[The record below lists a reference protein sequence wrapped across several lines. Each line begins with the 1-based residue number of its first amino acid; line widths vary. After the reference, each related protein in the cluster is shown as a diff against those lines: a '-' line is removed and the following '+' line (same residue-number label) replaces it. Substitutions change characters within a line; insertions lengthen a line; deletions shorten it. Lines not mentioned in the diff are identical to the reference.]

1 MLIKRSSLGKKVVLA
16 LFCFVILCNPLSFGQ
31 NKYDFSSFKNEKN
44 HLRKAKM
51 ALELSQEYVRYN
63 IDSLKILAEELKK
76 SKNKNTFTRAIS
88 CRILGI
94 YEVRKGDF
102 NNGIVL
108 LKAAK
113 NYSLSMQDLEFL
125 TSDVNELGNAYFL
138 KGDFKTAEFYY
149 KTSLDIGED
158 SPNETDAF
166 LALVNLARIH
176 ILQKKYSEAKQ
187 ELEKYIFLATKNEKW
202 EAVANAY
209 AVFADLALAQDNYEL
224 AKLYCEKSF
233 SASNKTMKSYFYLN
247 ALTNK
252 AIIFFLSNEKKQ
264 ALELFQKILRD
275 RKTENIPHKIFEAYF
290 NLADYFWYFDKLVS
304 KTYID
309 SCTQL
314 AKKQGLLG
322 LELEAIEFKI
332 EKLKLI
338 QFKDAKAKLELKI
351 RELENNNKKE
361 RDKLR
366 GELISGN
373 FIEKK
378 EIKNDSLIL
387 FAFFSALLFFMVLQI
402 RKKTGK

>member
-1 MLIKRSSLGKKVVLA
+1 LA
-16 LFCFVILCNPLSFGQ
+16 LSCFVILCNSISFGQ
-31 NKYDFSSFKNEKN
+31 NKFTFSSFKNEKN

-76 SKNKNTFTRAIS
+76 SKNKNAFTRAIS

-108 LKAAK
+108 LKVAK
-113 NYSLSMQDLEFL
+113 NYSLSMQDLELL

-209 AVFADLALAQDNYEL
+209 AVFADLALEQNNNKL
-224 AKLYCEKSF
+224 AKLYCENSF
-233 SASNKTMKSYFYLN
+233 SFSNKTMKSYFYLN

-361 RDKLR
+361 RDKLK

-373 FIEKK
+373 IIEKK
-378 EIKNDSLIL
+378 EINNNSLML
-387 FAFFSALLFFMVLQI
+387 FTFFSALLFFMVFQI

>member
-16 LFCFVILCNPLSFGQ
+16 LSCFVILCNPLSFGQ
-31 NKYDFSSFKNEKN
+31 NKYDFSAFKNEKN
-44 HLRKAKM
+44 HLRKAKI
-51 ALELSQEYVRYN
+51 ALELSAEYVRYN

-76 SKNKNTFTRAIS
+76 SSNKNAFTRAIS

-102 NNGIVL
+102 SNGILL
-108 LKAAK
+108 LKSAK
-113 NYSLSMQDLEFL
+113 NYSLSMQDLELL
-125 TSDVNELGNAYFL
+125 TSDMNELGNAYFL

-209 AVFADLALAQDNYEL
+209 AVFADLALEQKNYKL
-224 AKLYCEKSF
+224 AKLYCENSF
-233 SASNKTMKSYFYLN
+233 SFSNKTMKSYFYLN

-290 NLADYFWYFDKLVS
+290 NLASYFVESDKNLS
-304 KTYID
+304 EKYSD
-309 SCTQL
+309 SCLQL

-322 LELEAIEFKI
+322 LELEAIKFKIDELKLLEFKD
-332 EKLKLI
+332 E
-338 QFKDAKAKLELKI
+338 KAKLELKI

-361 RDKLR
+361 RDKLS

-378 EIKNDSLIL
+378 EINNNSLIL
-387 FAFFSALLFFMVLQI
+387 FAFFSALLFFMVFQI

>member
-1 MLIKRSSLGKKVVLA
+1 MLIKRSSHGKKVVLA
-16 LFCFVILCNPLSFGQ
+16 LSCFVILCNPLSFGQ

-44 HLRKAKM
+44 HLRKAKI
-51 ALELSQEYVRYN
+51 ALELSAEYVRYN

-76 SKNKNTFTRAIS
+76 SSNKNAFTRAIS

-102 NNGIVL
+102 NNGVVL
-108 LKAAK
+108 LRAAK
-113 NYSLSMQDLEFL
+113 NYSLSMQDLELL
-125 TSDVNELGNAYFL
+125 TSDMNELGNAYFL

-209 AVFADLALAQDNYEL
+209 AVFADLALEQKNYKL
-224 AKLYCEKSF
+224 AKLYCENSF
-233 SASNKTMKSYFYLN
+233 SFSNKTMKSYFYLN

-252 AIIFFLSNEKKQ
+252 ALVYFLSNEKKQ

-290 NLADYFWYFDKLVS
+290 NLASYFVESDKNLS
-304 KTYID
+304 EKYSD
-309 SCTQL
+309 SCLQL
-314 AKKQGLLG
+314 AKKKGLLG
-322 LELEAIEFKI
+322 LELEAIKFKI
-332 EKLKLI
+332 DELKLLE
-338 QFKDAKAKLELKI
+338 FTDEKAKLELKI

-361 RDKLR
+361 RDKLS

-373 FIEKK
+373 FKEKK
-378 EIKNDSLIL
+378 ERNSSLSTLVIFFSVLIL
-387 FAFFSALLFFMVLQI
+387 FMVFQI

>member
-1 MLIKRSSLGKKVVLA
+1 MLIKRSSLVKKVVLA
-16 LFCFVILCNPLSFGQ
+16 LSCFVILCNPLSFGQ
-31 NKYDFSSFKNEKN
+31 NKYDFPAFKNEKN

-51 ALELSQEYVRYN
+51 ALELSAEYVRYN
-63 IDSLKILAEELKK
+63 IDSLKILAKELKK
-76 SKNKNTFTRAIS
+76 SSNKNAFTRAIS

-113 NYSLSMQDLEFL
+113 NYSLSMQDLELL
-125 TSDVNELGNAYFL
+125 TSDMNELGIAFFL

-176 ILQKKYSEAKQ
+176 ILQKKLIAAKE
-187 ELEKYIFLATKNEKW
+187 ELELYIFLATKNEKW

-233 SASNKTMKSYFYLN
+233 SASKKTIKSYFYLN

-252 AIIFFLSNEKKQ
+252 ALVYFLSNEKKL

-275 RKTENIPHKIFEAYF
+275 RKAENIPYKIFDAYF
-290 NLADYFWYFDKLVS
+290 NLAGYFVESDKNLS
-304 KTYID
+304 EKYSD
-309 SCTQL
+309 SCLQL

-332 EKLKLI
+332 DELKLME
-338 QFKDAKAKLELKI
+338 FKEAKAKLELKI

-361 RDKLR
+361 RDKLS

-378 EIKNDSLIL
+378 EINNNSLML
-387 FAFFSALLFFMVLQI
+387 FAFFSALLFFMVFQI

>member
-16 LFCFVILCNPLSFGQ
+16 LSCFVILCNPLSFGQ

-44 HLRKAKM
+44 HLRKAKI
-51 ALELSQEYVRYN
+51 ALELSAEYVRYN

-76 SKNKNTFTRAIS
+76 SSNKNAFTRAIS

-102 NNGIVL
+102 NNGVVL

-113 NYSLSMQDLEFL
+113 NYSLSMQDLELL
-125 TSDVNELGNAYFL
+125 TSDMNELGNAYFL
-138 KGDFKTAEFYY
+138 KGDFKTAGFYY
-149 KTSLDIGED
+149 KTSLNIGED

-209 AVFADLALAQDNYEL
+209 AVFVDLALEQDNYEL

-233 SASNKTMKSYFYLN
+233 SAANKTMKSYFYLN

-252 AIIFFLSNEKKQ
+252 ALVYFLSNEKKQ

-290 NLADYFWYFDKLVS
+290 NLASYFADSDKNLS
-304 KTYID
+304 EKYSD
-309 SCTQL
+309 SCLQL
-314 AKKQGLLG
+314 AKKQGLLR

-332 EKLKLI
+332 DELKLLE
-338 QFKDAKAKLELKI
+338 FKEAKAKLELKI

-361 RDKLR
+361 RDKLS
-366 GELISGN
+366 GELISGK

-378 EIKNDSLIL
+378 EINNNSLIL
-387 FAFFSALLFFMVLQI
+387 FAFFSALLFFMVFQI

>member
-1 MLIKRSSLGKKVVLA
+1 MLIKRSSLVKKVVLA
-16 LFCFVILCNPLSFGQ
+16 LSCFVILCNPLSFGQ
-31 NKYDFSSFKNEKN
+31 NKYDFPAFKNEKN

-76 SKNKNTFTRAIS
+76 SKNKNAFTRAIS

-108 LKAAK
+108 LKVAK
-113 NYSLSMQDLEFL
+113 NYSLSMQDLELL

-149 KTSLDIGED
+149 KTSLEIGED
-158 SPNETDAF
+158 SPNETDVF

-209 AVFADLALAQDNYEL
+209 AVFADLALEQNNNKL
-224 AKLYCEKSF
+224 AKLYCENSF
-233 SASNKTMKSYFYLN
+233 SFSNKTMKSYFYLN

-378 EIKNDSLIL
+378 EINYNSLML
-387 FAFFSALLFFMVLQI
+387 FAFFSALLFFMVFQI

>member
-1 MLIKRSSLGKKVVLA
+1 
-16 LFCFVILCNPLSFGQ
+16 
-31 NKYDFSSFKNEKN
+31 
-44 HLRKAKM
+44 M

-63 IDSLKILAEELKK
+63 IDSLKILAEELKE
-76 SKNKNTFTRAIS
+76 SSNKNAFTRAIS

-102 NNGIVL
+102 SNGIVL

-113 NYSLSMQDLEFL
+113 NYSLSMQDLELL
-125 TSDVNELGNAYFL
+125 TSDMNELGNAYFL

-176 ILQKKYSEAKQ
+176 ILQKKNREAKQ

-209 AVFADLALAQDNYEL
+209 AVFADLALEQKNYKL
-224 AKLYCEKSF
+224 AKLYCENSF
-233 SASNKTMKSYFYLN
+233 SFSNKTMKSYFYLN

-252 AIIFFLSNEKKQ
+252 ALVYFLSNEKKK

-275 RKTENIPHKIFEAYF
+275 RKAENITHKIFEAYF
-290 NLADYFWYFDKLVS
+290 NLASYFAESDKNLS
-304 KTYID
+304 EKYSD
-309 SCTQL
+309 SCLQL

-322 LELEAIEFKI
+322 LELEAIKFKI
-332 EKLKLI
+332 DELKLI
-338 QFKDAKAKLELKI
+338 QFKDSKAKLELKI

-378 EIKNDSLIL
+378 EINNNSLML
-387 FAFFSALLFFMVLQI
+387 FAFFSALLFFMVFQI

>member
-1 MLIKRSSLGKKVVLA
+1 MLIKRSSLGEKVVLA
-16 LFCFVILCNPLSFGQ
+16 LSCFVILCNPLSFGQ
-31 NKYDFSSFKNEKN
+31 NKYDFPAFKNEKN

-76 SKNKNTFTRAIS
+76 SSNKNAFTRAIS

-102 NNGIVL
+102 SNGIVL
-108 LKAAK
+108 LKSAK
-113 NYSLSMQDLEFL
+113 NYSLSMQDLELL
-125 TSDVNELGNAYFL
+125 TSDMNELGNAYFL

-149 KTSLDIGED
+149 KTSLDIGAA

-176 ILQKKYSEAKQ
+176 ILQKKLTEAKE
-187 ELEKYIFLATKNEKW
+187 ELEGYIFLAKKNDKW

-233 SASNKTMKSYFYLN
+233 SASNKTIKSYFYLN

-252 AIIFFLSNEKKQ
+252 ALVYFLSNEKKQ

-275 RKTENIPHKIFEAYF
+275 RKTENITYKIFDAYF
-290 NLADYFWYFDKLVS
+290 NLAGYFVESDKNLS
-304 KTYID
+304 EKYSD
-309 SCTQL
+309 SCLQL

-332 EKLKLI
+332 DELKLME
-338 QFKDAKAKLELKI
+338 FKNAKAKLELKI

-373 FIEKK
+373 IMEKK
-378 EIKNDSLIL
+378 EINNNSLML
-387 FAFFSALLFFMVLQI
+387 FAFFSALLFFMAFQI

>member
-16 LFCFVILCNPLSFGQ
+16 LSCFVILCNPLSFGQ

-44 HLRKAKM
+44 HLRKAKI
-51 ALELSQEYVRYN
+51 ALELSAEYVRYN

-76 SKNKNTFTRAIS
+76 SSNKNAFTRAIS

-102 NNGIVL
+102 NNGVVL

-113 NYSLSMQDLEFL
+113 NYSLSMQDLELL
-125 TSDVNELGNAYFL
+125 TSDMNELGNAYFL

-209 AVFADLALAQDNYEL
+209 AVFADLALNQENYDL
-224 AKLYCEKSF
+224 AKLYFEKSF
-233 SASNKTMKSYFYLN
+233 SASNKIMRSHFYLN

-252 AIIFFLSNEKKQ
+252 AIINFLSNEKKQ

-304 KTYID
+304 EKYID
-309 SCTQL
+309 SCSQL
-314 AKKQGLLG
+314 AKKKGLLG

-332 EKLKLI
+332 EKLKLME
-338 QFKDAKAKLELKI
+338 FKEAEAKLELKI

-378 EIKNDSLIL
+378 EIINNSLIL

>member
-1 MLIKRSSLGKKVVLA
+1 MLIKRSSLGGKVVLA
-16 LFCFVILCNPLSFGQ
+16 LSCFVILCNPLSFGQ

-63 IDSLKILAEELKK
+63 IDSLKILAKELKK
-76 SKNKNTFTRAIS
+76 SSNKNAFTRAIS

-102 NNGIVL
+102 SNGIVL

-113 NYSLSMQDLEFL
+113 NYSLSMQDLELL
-125 TSDVNELGNAYFL
+125 TSDMNELGNAYFL

-209 AVFADLALAQDNYEL
+209 AVFADLALEQKNNKL
-224 AKLYCEKSF
+224 AKLYCENSF
-233 SASNKTMKSYFYLN
+233 SFSNKTMKSYFYLN

-361 RDKLR
+361 RDKLK

-373 FIEKK
+373 IIEKK
-378 EIKNDSLIL
+378 EINNNSLML
-387 FAFFSALLFFMVLQI
+387 FTFFSALLFFMVFQI

>member
-1 MLIKRSSLGKKVVLA
+1 
-16 LFCFVILCNPLSFGQ
+16 
-31 NKYDFSSFKNEKN
+31 
-44 HLRKAKM
+44 M
-51 ALELSQEYVRYN
+51 ALELSAEYVRYN
-63 IDSLKILAEELKK
+63 IDSLKILAEELKE
-76 SKNKNTFTRAIS
+76 SKNKNAFTRAIS

-102 NNGIVL
+102 SNGILL
-108 LKAAK
+108 LKSAK
-113 NYSLSMQDLEFL
+113 NYSLSIQDLELL

-149 KTSLDIGED
+149 KTSLEIGED

-176 ILQKKYSEAKQ
+176 ILQKIYSEAKQ

-209 AVFADLALAQDNYEL
+209 AVFADLALREENYGL
-224 AKLYCEKSF
+224 AKFYCEKSF
-233 SASNKTMKSYFYLN
+233 FYSNKTMKSHFYLN

-252 AIIFFLSNEKKQ
+252 ALVYFLSNEKKQ
-264 ALELFQKILRD
+264 ALELFQKILRA

-290 NLADYFWYFDKLVS
+290 NLASYFMDSDKNLS
-304 KTYID
+304 EKYSD
-309 SCTQL
+309 SCLQL
-314 AKKQGLLG
+314 AKKKGLLG

-332 EKLKLI
+332 EELKLME
-338 QFKDAKAKLELKI
+338 FKEAKAKLEIKI

-361 RDKLR
+361 RDKLS

-378 EIKNDSLIL
+378 EINNNSLIL

>member
-16 LFCFVILCNPLSFGQ
+16 LSCFVILCNPLSFGQ
-31 NKYDFSSFKNEKN
+31 NKYDFPAFKNEKN

-76 SKNKNTFTRAIS
+76 SSNKNAFTRAIS

-102 NNGIVL
+102 SNGIVL

-113 NYSLSMQDLEFL
+113 NYSLSMQDLELL

-209 AVFADLALAQDNYEL
+209 AVFADLALEQKNNKL
-224 AKLYCEKSF
+224 AKLYCENSF
-233 SASNKTMKSYFYLN
+233 SFSNKTMKSYFYLN

-332 EKLKLI
+332 DELKLI

-378 EIKNDSLIL
+378 EINNNSLML
-387 FAFFSALLFFMVLQI
+387 FAFFSALLFFMVFQI

>member
-16 LFCFVILCNPLSFGQ
+16 LSCFVILCNPLSFGQ

>member
-16 LFCFVILCNPLSFGQ
+16 LSCFVILCNPLSFGQ
-31 NKYDFSSFKNEKN
+31 NKYDSPAFKNEKN

-76 SKNKNTFTRAIS
+76 SSNKNAFTRAIS

-102 NNGIVL
+102 SNGILL

-113 NYSLSMQDLEFL
+113 NYSLSMQDLELL
-125 TSDVNELGNAYFL
+125 TSDMNELGNAYFL

-176 ILQKKYSEAKQ
+176 ILQKKLIAAKE
-187 ELEKYIFLATKNEKW
+187 ELELYIFLATKNEKW

-233 SASNKTMKSYFYLN
+233 SASNKTIKSYFYLN
-247 ALTNK
+247 VLTNK
-252 AIIFFLSNEKKQ
+252 ALIYFLSNEKKQ

-275 RKTENIPHKIFEAYF
+275 RKAENIPYKIFDAYF
-290 NLADYFWYFDKLVS
+290 NLAGYFVESDKNLS
-304 KTYID
+304 EKYSD
-309 SCTQL
+309 SCLQL

-332 EKLKLI
+332 DELKLME
-338 QFKDAKAKLELKI
+338 FKEAKAKLELKI

-361 RDKLR
+361 RDKLS

-378 EIKNDSLIL
+378 EINNNSLML
-387 FAFFSALLFFMVLQI
+387 FAFFSALLFFMVFQI

>member
-16 LFCFVILCNPLSFGQ
+16 LSCFVILCNPLSFGQ

-44 HLRKAKM
+44 HLRKAKI
-51 ALELSQEYVRYN
+51 ALELSAEYVRYN

-76 SKNKNTFTRAIS
+76 SSNKNAFTRAIS

-102 NNGIVL
+102 NNGVVL

-113 NYSLSMQDLEFL
+113 NYSLSMQDLELL
-125 TSDVNELGNAYFL
+125 TSDMNELGNAYFL

-209 AVFADLALAQDNYEL
+209 AVFADLALREENYGL
-224 AKLYCEKSF
+224 AKFYCEKSF
-233 SASNKTMKSYFYLN
+233 FYSNKTMKSHFYLN

-252 AIIFFLSNEKKQ
+252 ALVYFLSNEKKQ
-264 ALELFQKILRD
+264 ALELFQKILRA

-290 NLADYFWYFDKLVS
+290 NLASYFVVSDKNLS
-304 KTYID
+304 EKYSD
-309 SCTQL
+309 SCLQL
-314 AKKQGLLG
+314 AKKKGLLG

-332 EKLKLI
+332 EELKLME
-338 QFKDAKAKLELKI
+338 FTDEKAKLELKI

-361 RDKLR
+361 RDKLS
-366 GELISGN
+366 GELISGK

-378 EIKNDSLIL
+378 EINNNSLIL
-387 FAFFSALLFFMVLQI
+387 FAFFSALLFFMVFQI

>member
-1 MLIKRSSLGKKVVLA
+1 MLIKRSFLGKKVVLA
-16 LFCFVILCNPLSFGQ
+16 LSCFVILCNPLSFGQ
-31 NKYDFSSFKNEKN
+31 NKYDFSSLKNEKN
-44 HLRKAKM
+44 HLRKAKI

-63 IDSLKILAEELKK
+63 IDSLKILSEELKK
-76 SKNKNTFTRAIS
+76 SSNKNAFTRAIS

-102 NNGIVL
+102 SNGIVL

-113 NYSLSMQDLEFL
+113 NYSLSMQDLELL

-233 SASNKTMKSYFYLN
+233 SASNKTMKSHFYLN

-252 AIIFFLSNEKKQ
+252 ALVYFLNNEKKL

-275 RKTENIPHKIFEAYF
+275 RKTENIPYKIFDAYF
-290 NLADYFWYFDKLVS
+290 NLAGYFVESDKNLS
-304 KTYID
+304 EKYSD
-309 SCTQL
+309 SCLQL

-332 EKLKLI
+332 DELKLME
-338 QFKDAKAKLELKI
+338 FKNAKAKLEHKI
-351 RELENNNKKE
+351 RELENKNKKE
-361 RDKLR
+361 RDKLS

-373 FIEKK
+373 IIKKK
-378 EIKNDSLIL
+378 EINNNSLML
-387 FAFFSALLFFMVLQI
+387 FAFFSALLFFMVFQI

>member
-16 LFCFVILCNPLSFGQ
+16 LSCFVILCNQLSFGQ
-31 NKYDFSSFKNEKN
+31 NKYDFSAFKNEKN

-51 ALELSQEYVRYN
+51 ALELSAEYVRYN

-76 SKNKNTFTRAIS
+76 SSNKNAFTRAIS

-102 NNGIVL
+102 NNGILL
-108 LKAAK
+108 LKSAK
-113 NYSLSMQDLEFL
+113 NYSLSIQDLELL
-125 TSDVNELGNAYFL
+125 TSDMNELGNAYFL

-187 ELEKYIFLATKNEKW
+187 ELEKYIFLATKNKKW

-209 AVFADLALAQDNYEL
+209 AVFADLALAQDNYAL

-233 SASNKTMKSYFYLN
+233 SASNKTIKSYFYLN

-252 AIIFFLSNEKKQ
+252 ALIYFLSNEKKQ
-264 ALELFQKILRD
+264 ALEIFQEILRA
-275 RKTENIPHKIFEAYF
+275 RKTENIPYKIFDAYF
-290 NLADYFWYFDKLVS
+290 NLAGYFVESDKNLS
-304 KTYID
+304 EKYSD
-309 SCTQL
+309 SCHQL

-322 LELEAIEFKI
+322 LELEAIKFKI
-332 EKLKLI
+332 DELKLLE
-338 QFKDAKAKLELKI
+338 FTDEKAKLELEI

-361 RDKLR
+361 RDKLS

-378 EIKNDSLIL
+378 EINNDSLML
-387 FAFFSALLFFMVLQI
+387 FVFFTALLFFMVFQI

>member
-1 MLIKRSSLGKKVVLA
+1 MLIKRSSLVKKVVLA
-16 LFCFVILCNPLSFGQ
+16 LSCFVILCNSISFGQ
-31 NKYDFSSFKNEKN
+31 NKFTFSSFKNEKN

-76 SKNKNTFTRAIS
+76 SSNKNTFTRAIS
-88 CRILGI
+88 CRILGV
-94 YEVRKGDF
+94 YDVRKGDF
-102 NNGIVL
+102 SNGIVL

-209 AVFADLALAQDNYEL
+209 AVFADLALEQKNNKL
-224 AKLYCEKSF
+224 AKLYCENSF
-233 SASNKTMKSYFYLN
+233 SFSNKTMKSYFYLN

-387 FAFFSALLFFMVLQI
+387 FAFFSALLFFMVFQI

>member
-1 MLIKRSSLGKKVVLA
+1 MLIKRSFLGKKVVLA
-16 LFCFVILCNPLSFGQ
+16 LSCFVILCNPLSFGQ

-63 IDSLKILAEELKK
+63 IDSLKILAEELKE
-76 SKNKNTFTRAIS
+76 SSNKNAFTRAIS

-102 NNGIVL
+102 SNGIVL

-113 NYSLSMQDLEFL
+113 NYSLSMQDLELL
-125 TSDVNELGNAYFL
+125 TSDMNELGNAYFL

-176 ILQKKYSEAKQ
+176 ILQKKNREAKQ

-209 AVFADLALAQDNYEL
+209 AVFADLALEQKNYKL
-224 AKLYCEKSF
+224 AKLYCENSF
-233 SASNKTMKSYFYLN
+233 SFSNKTMKSYFYLN

-252 AIIFFLSNEKKQ
+252 ALVYFLSNEKKK

-275 RKTENIPHKIFEAYF
+275 RKAENITHKIFEAYF
-290 NLADYFWYFDKLVS
+290 NLASYFAESDKNLS
-304 KTYID
+304 EKYSD
-309 SCTQL
+309 SCLQL

-332 EKLKLI
+332 DELKLI

-378 EIKNDSLIL
+378 EINNNSLIL
-387 FAFFSALLFFMVLQI
+387 FAFFSALLFFMAFQI

>member
-16 LFCFVILCNPLSFGQ
+16 LFCFVILCNPLTFGQ

-44 HLRKAKM
+44 HLRKAKI
-51 ALELSQEYVRYN
+51 ALELSAEYVRYN

-76 SKNKNTFTRAIS
+76 SSNKNAFTRAIS

-102 NNGIVL
+102 NNGVVL

-113 NYSLSMQDLEFL
+113 NYSLSMQDLELL
-125 TSDVNELGNAYFL
+125 TSDMNELGNAYFL

-149 KTSLDIGED
+149 KTSLEIGED

-209 AVFADLALAQDNYEL
+209 AVFADLALEQENYDL

-233 SASNKTMKSYFYLN
+233 SASNKIMRSHFYLN

-252 AIIFFLSNEKKQ
+252 AIINFLSNEKKQ

-290 NLADYFWYFDKLVS
+290 NLAGYFVVSDKNLS
-304 KTYID
+304 EKYSD
-309 SCTQL
+309 SCLQL

-322 LELEAIEFKI
+322 LELEAIKFKI
-332 EKLKLI
+332 DELKLLE
-338 QFKDAKAKLELKI
+338 FTDEKAKLELKI

-361 RDKLR
+361 RDKLS

-373 FIEKK
+373 FKEKK
-378 EIKNDSLIL
+378 ERNSSLSTLVIFFSVLIL
-387 FAFFSALLFFMVLQI
+387 FMVFQI

>member
-1 MLIKRSSLGKKVVLA
+1 MLIKRSSLVKKVVLA
-16 LFCFVILCNPLSFGQ
+16 LSCFVILCNPLSFGQ

-63 IDSLKILAEELKK
+63 IDSLKILAEELKE
-76 SKNKNTFTRAIS
+76 SSNKNAFTRAIS

-102 NNGIVL
+102 SNGIVL

-113 NYSLSMQDLEFL
+113 NYSLSMQDLELL
-125 TSDVNELGNAYFL
+125 TSDMNELGNAYFL

-176 ILQKKYSEAKQ
+176 ILQKKNREAKQ

-209 AVFADLALAQDNYEL
+209 AVFADLALEQKNYKL
-224 AKLYCEKSF
+224 AKLYCENSF
-233 SASNKTMKSYFYLN
+233 SFSNKTMKSYFYLN

-252 AIIFFLSNEKKQ
+252 ALVYFLSNEKKK

-275 RKTENIPHKIFEAYF
+275 RKAENITHKIFEAYF
-290 NLADYFWYFDKLVS
+290 NLASYFAESDKNLS
-304 KTYID
+304 EKYSD
-309 SCTQL
+309 SCLQL

-322 LELEAIEFKI
+322 LELEAIKFKI
-332 EKLKLI
+332 DELKLI
-338 QFKDAKAKLELKI
+338 QFKDSKAKLELKI

-378 EIKNDSLIL
+378 EINNNSLML
-387 FAFFSALLFFMVLQI
+387 FAFFSALLFFMVFQI

>member
-16 LFCFVILCNPLSFGQ
+16 LSCFVILCNPLSFGQ

-44 HLRKAKM
+44 HLRKAKI
-51 ALELSQEYVRYN
+51 ALELSAEYVRYN

-76 SKNKNTFTRAIS
+76 SNNKNAFTRAIS

-94 YEVRKGDF
+94 YEVRKDDF
-102 NNGIVL
+102 NNGVVL

-113 NYSLSMQDLEFL
+113 NYSLSMQDLELL
-125 TSDVNELGNAYFL
+125 TSDMNELGNAYFL

-209 AVFADLALAQDNYEL
+209 AVFADLALEQKNYGL

-233 SASNKTMKSYFYLN
+233 SAANKTMKSYFYLN
-247 ALTNK
+247 SLTNK
-252 AIIFFLSNEKKQ
+252 ALVYFLSNEKKQ

-275 RKTENIPHKIFEAYF
+275 RKTENIPYKIFEAYF
-290 NLADYFWYFDKLVS
+290 NLAGYFVESDKNIS
-304 KTYID
+304 EKYSD
-309 SCTQL
+309 SCLQL

-322 LELEAIEFKI
+322 LELEAIKFKI
-332 EKLKLI
+332 DELKLI
-338 QFKDAKAKLELKI
+338 EFKEAKAQLKFKI

-361 RDKLR
+361 RDKLS

-378 EIKNDSLIL
+378 EINNNSLIL
-387 FAFFSALLFFMVLQI
+387 FSFFSALLFFMVFQT
-402 RKKTGK
+402 RKKTSK

>member
-16 LFCFVILCNPLSFGQ
+16 LSCFVILCNPLSFGQ

-44 HLRKAKM
+44 HLRKAKI
-51 ALELSQEYVRYN
+51 ALELSAEYVRYN

-76 SKNKNTFTRAIS
+76 SSNKNAFTRAIS

-102 NNGIVL
+102 SNGVVL

-113 NYSLSMQDLEFL
+113 NYSLSMQDLELL
-125 TSDVNELGNAYFL
+125 TSDMNELGNAYFL

-209 AVFADLALAQDNYEL
+209 AVFADLALEQKKYKL
-224 AKLYCEKSF
+224 AKLYCENSF
-233 SASNKTMKSYFYLN
+233 SFSNKTMKSYFYLN

-252 AIIFFLSNEKKQ
+252 AIINFLSNEKKQ

-290 NLADYFWYFDKLVS
+290 NLASYFVESDKNLS
-304 KTYID
+304 EKYSD
-309 SCTQL
+309 SCLQL

-322 LELEAIEFKI
+322 LELEAIKFKIDELKLLEFK
-332 EKLKLI
+332 E
-338 QFKDAKAKLELKI
+338 AKAKLELKI
-351 RELENNNKKE
+351 RKLENNNKKE

-373 FIEKK
+373 IIEKK
-378 EIKNDSLIL
+378 EINNNSLIL
-387 FAFFSALLFFMVLQI
+387 FAFFSALLFFMVFQI

>member
-16 LFCFVILCNPLSFGQ
+16 LSCFVILCNPLSFGQ

-44 HLRKAKM
+44 HLRKAKI
-51 ALELSQEYVRYN
+51 ALELSAEYVRYN
-63 IDSLKILAEELKK
+63 IDSLKILAEELKE
-76 SKNKNTFTRAIS
+76 SSNKNAFTRAIS

-102 NNGIVL
+102 NNGVVL

-113 NYSLSMQDLEFL
+113 NYSLSMQDLELL
-125 TSDVNELGNAYFL
+125 TSDMNELGNAYFL

-209 AVFADLALAQDNYEL
+209 AVFADLALEQDNYEL

-233 SASNKTMKSYFYLN
+233 SAANKTMKSYFYLN

-252 AIIFFLSNEKKQ
+252 ALVYFLSNEKKQ
-264 ALELFQKILRD
+264 ALELFKKILRD

-290 NLADYFWYFDKLVS
+290 NLASYFVESDKNLS
-304 KTYID
+304 EKYSD
-309 SCTQL
+309 SCLQL

-332 EKLKLI
+332 EELKLME
-338 QFKDAKAKLELKI
+338 FKEAKAKLEIKI

-361 RDKLR
+361 RDKLS
-366 GELISGN
+366 GELISGK

-378 EIKNDSLIL
+378 EINNNSLIL
-387 FAFFSALLFFMVLQI
+387 FAFFSALLFFMVFQI

>member
-1 MLIKRSSLGKKVVLA
+1 MLIKRSSHGKKVVLA
-16 LFCFVILCNPLSFGQ
+16 LSCFVILCNSLSFGQ
-31 NKYDFSSFKNEKN
+31 NKYDFSAFKNEKN
-44 HLRKAKM
+44 HFRKAKI
-51 ALELSQEYVRYN
+51 ALELSAEYVRYN
-63 IDSLKILAEELKK
+63 IDSLKILAEELKE
-76 SKNKNTFTRAIS
+76 SSNKNGFSRAIS

-102 NNGIVL
+102 SNGILL
-108 LKAAK
+108 LKSAK
-113 NYSLSMQDLEFL
+113 NYSLSMLDLELL
-125 TSDVNELGNAYFL
+125 TSDINELGNAYFL

-158 SPNETDAF
+158 SPNETDVF

-209 AVFADLALAQDNYEL
+209 AVFADLALEQKNYKL
-224 AKLYCEKSF
+224 AKLYCENSF
-233 SASNKTMKSYFYLN
+233 SFSNKTMKSYFYLN

-290 NLADYFWYFDKLVS
+290 NLADYFCYFDKLVS

-309 SCTQL
+309 SCSQL

-332 EKLKLI
+332 EKLKLLE
-338 QFKDAKAKLELKI
+338 FEDAKAKLEVKI
-351 RELENNNKKE
+351 SELENNNKKE
-361 RDKLR
+361 RDKLS

-378 EIKNDSLIL
+378 EINNNSIIL
-387 FAFFSALLFFMVLQI
+387 FAFFSALLFFMVFQI

>member
-1 MLIKRSSLGKKVVLA
+1 MA
-16 LFCFVILCNPLSFGQ
+16 LSCFVILCNPLSFGQ

-76 SKNKNTFTRAIS
+76 SKNKNAFTRAIS

-102 NNGIVL
+102 SNGIVL

-113 NYSLSMQDLEFL
+113 NYSLSMQDLELL

-158 SPNETDAF
+158 SPNETDVF

-209 AVFADLALAQDNYEL
+209 AVFADLALEQNNNKL
-224 AKLYCEKSF
+224 AKLYCENSF
-233 SASNKTMKSYFYLN
+233 SFSNKTMKSYFYLN

-252 AIIFFLSNEKKQ
+252 ALVYFLSNEKKQ

-290 NLADYFWYFDKLVS
+290 NLKDYFWYFDKLVS

-361 RDKLR
+361 RDKLK

-373 FIEKK
+373 IIEKK
-378 EIKNDSLIL
+378 EINNNSLIL
-387 FAFFSALLFFMVLQI
+387 FAFFSALLFFMVFQI

>member
-16 LFCFVILCNPLSFGQ
+16 LSCFVILCNPLSFGQ

-44 HLRKAKM
+44 QLRKAKI
-51 ALELSQEYVRYN
+51 ALELSAEYVRYN

-76 SKNKNTFTRAIS
+76 SSNKNAFTRAIS

-113 NYSLSMQDLEFL
+113 NYSLSMQDLELL
-125 TSDVNELGNAYFL
+125 TSDMNELGNAYFL

-209 AVFADLALAQDNYEL
+209 AVFADLALEQKNYKS

-233 SASNKTMKSYFYLN
+233 SASNKIMRSHFYLN

-252 AIIFFLSNEKKQ
+252 AIINFLSNEKKQ

-304 KTYID
+304 EKYID
-309 SCTQL
+309 SCSQL

-332 EKLKLI
+332 DELKLLE
-338 QFKDAKAKLELKI
+338 FTDEKAKLELKI

-361 RDKLR
+361 RDKLSS
-366 GELISGN
+366 ELILGN
-373 FIEKK
+373 LIEKK
-378 EIKNDSLIL
+378 EKNNNSLML

>member
-1 MLIKRSSLGKKVVLA
+1 MLIKRSSLVKKVVLA
-16 LFCFVILCNPLSFGQ
+16 LSCFVILCNSISFGQ
-31 NKYDFSSFKNEKN
+31 NKFTFSAFKNEKN

-209 AVFADLALAQDNYEL
+209 AVFADLALEQKNNKL
-224 AKLYCEKSF
+224 AKLYCENSF
-233 SASNKTMKSYFYLN
+233 SFSNKTMKSYFYLN

>member
-1 MLIKRSSLGKKVVLA
+1 MLIKRSSLGKKVVLV
-16 LFCFVILCNPLSFGQ
+16 LSCFVILCNPLSFGQ

-44 HLRKAKM
+44 HLRKAKI
-51 ALELSQEYVRYN
+51 ALELSAEYVRYN

-76 SKNKNTFTRAIS
+76 SSNKNAFTRAIS

-102 NNGIVL
+102 NNGVVL

-113 NYSLSMQDLEFL
+113 NYSLSMQDLELL
-125 TSDVNELGNAYFL
+125 TSDMNELGNAYFL

-209 AVFADLALAQDNYEL
+209 AVFADLALEQENYDL

-233 SASNKTMKSYFYLN
+233 SASNKIMRSHFYLN

-252 AIIFFLSNEKKQ
+252 AIINFLSNEKKQ

-304 KTYID
+304 EKYID
-309 SCTQL
+309 SCSQL
-314 AKKQGLLG
+314 AKKKGLLG

-332 EKLKLI
+332 EKLKLME
-338 QFKDAKAKLELKI
+338 FKEAEAKLELKI

-378 EIKNDSLIL
+378 EIINNSLIL
-387 FAFFSALLFFMVLQI
+387 FAFFSALLFFMVFQI

>member
-16 LFCFVILCNPLSFGQ
+16 LSCFVILCNPLSFGQ
-31 NKYDFSSFKNEKN
+31 NKYDFPAFKNEKN

-76 SKNKNTFTRAIS
+76 SSNKNAFTRAIS

-102 NNGIVL
+102 SNGILL

-113 NYSLSMQDLEFL
+113 NYSLSMQDLELL
-125 TSDVNELGNAYFL
+125 TSDMNELGNAYFL

-176 ILQKKYSEAKQ
+176 ILQKKLIAAKE
-187 ELEKYIFLATKNEKW
+187 ELELYIFLATKNEKW

-233 SASNKTMKSYFYLN
+233 SASNKTIKSYFYLN

-252 AIIFFLSNEKKQ
+252 ALIYFLSNEKKQ

-275 RKTENIPHKIFEAYF
+275 RKAENIPYKIFDAYF
-290 NLADYFWYFDKLVS
+290 NLAGYFVESDKNLS
-304 KTYID
+304 EKYSD
-309 SCTQL
+309 SCLQL

-332 EKLKLI
+332 DELKLME
-338 QFKDAKAKLELKI
+338 FKEAKAKLELKI

-361 RDKLR
+361 RDKLS
-366 GELISGN
+366 GELISGD

-378 EIKNDSLIL
+378 EINNNSLML
-387 FAFFSALLFFMVLQI
+387 FAFFSALLFFMVFQI

>member
-1 MLIKRSSLGKKVVLA
+1 MLIKRSSFGKKVVLA
-16 LFCFVILCNPLSFGQ
+16 LSCFVILCNYISFGQ
-31 NKYDFSSFKNEKN
+31 NKFTFSAFKNEKN

-63 IDSLKILAEELKK
+63 IDSLKILSEELKK
-76 SKNKNTFTRAIS
+76 SSNKNAFTRAIS

-102 NNGIVL
+102 SNGIVL

-113 NYSLSMQDLEFL
+113 NYSLSMQDLELL

-138 KGDFKTAEFYY
+138 KGDYKTAEFYY

-176 ILQKKYSEAKQ
+176 ILEKKLSAAKE
-187 ELEKYIFLATKNEKW
+187 ELERYIFLATKNEKW

-209 AVFADLALAQDNYEL
+209 AVFADLALEQKNYGL
-224 AKLYCEKSF
+224 AKFYCEKSF
-233 SASNKTMKSYFYLN
+233 FYSNKTMKSYFYLN

-252 AIIFFLSNEKKQ
+252 ALIYFLSNEKKL
-264 ALELFQKILRD
+264 ALELFQEILRD
-275 RKTENIPHKIFEAYF
+275 RKTENITHKIFEAYF
-290 NLADYFWYFDKLVS
+290 NLAGYFVDYDKRLS
-304 KTYID
+304 QKYSD
-309 SCTQL
+309 SCLQL

-332 EKLKLI
+332 DELKLI

-373 FIEKK
+373 IIEKK
-378 EIKNDSLIL
+378 EINNNSLIL
-387 FAFFSALLFFMVLQI
+387 FAFFSALLFFMVFQI

>member
-16 LFCFVILCNPLSFGQ
+16 LSCFVILCNPLSFGQ

-44 HLRKAKM
+44 HLRKAKI
-51 ALELSQEYVRYN
+51 ALELSAEYVRYN

-76 SKNKNTFTRAIS
+76 SSNKNAFTRAIS

-102 NNGIVL
+102 KNGVVL

-113 NYSLSMQDLEFL
+113 NYSLSMQDLELL
-125 TSDVNELGNAYFL
+125 TSDMNELGNAYFL

-187 ELEKYIFLATKNEKW
+187 ELEKYIFLATKNEKR

-209 AVFADLALAQDNYEL
+209 AVFADLALEQKNYKL
-224 AKLYCEKSF
+224 AKLYCENSF
-233 SASNKTMKSYFYLN
+233 SFSNKTMKSYLYLN
-247 ALTNK
+247 TLTNK
-252 AIIFFLSNEKKQ
+252 AIIYFLSNEKRE

-275 RKTENIPHKIFEAYF
+275 RKTENITHKIFEAYF
-290 NLADYFWYFDKLVS
+290 NLAGFFADSDKNLS
-304 KTYID
+304 EKYSD
-309 SCTQL
+309 SCLQL
-314 AKKQGLLG
+314 AKKQGFLG

-332 EKLKLI
+332 DELKLMN
-338 QFKDAKAKLELKI
+338 FKDEKAKLEVKI
-351 RELENNNKKE
+351 RDLENKNKKE

-366 GELISGN
+366 EELTSGN

-378 EIKNDSLIL
+378 EANSSASTLVIFFSVLIL
-387 FAFFSALLFFMVLQI
+387 FMVFQI

>member
-1 MLIKRSSLGKKVVLA
+1 MLIKRSSLVKKVVLA
-16 LFCFVILCNPLSFGQ
+16 LSCFVILCNPLSFGQ
-31 NKYDFSSFKNEKN
+31 NKYDFPAFKNEKN

-76 SKNKNTFTRAIS
+76 SSNKNAFTRAIS

-102 NNGIVL
+102 RNGILL
-108 LKAAK
+108 LKSAK
-113 NYSLSMQDLEFL
+113 NYSLSMQDLELL
-125 TSDVNELGNAYFL
+125 TSDMNELGNAYFL
-138 KGDFKTAEFYY
+138 KGDFKIAEFYY

-158 SPNETDAF
+158 SPIETDAF

-187 ELEKYIFLATKNEKW
+187 KLEKYIFLATKNEKW

-233 SASNKTMKSYFYLN
+233 SASNKTMKSHFYLN

-252 AIIFFLSNEKKQ
+252 ALVYFLSNEKKL

-275 RKTENIPHKIFEAYF
+275 RKTENIPYKIFDAYF
-290 NLADYFWYFDKLVS
+290 NLAGYFVESDKNLS
-304 KTYID
+304 EKYSD
-309 SCTQL
+309 SCLQL

-332 EKLKLI
+332 DELKLME
-338 QFKDAKAKLELKI
+338 FTDEKAKLELKI

-378 EIKNDSLIL
+378 EINNNSLML
-387 FAFFSALLFFMVLQI
+387 FTFFSALLFFMVFQI

>member
-1 MLIKRSSLGKKVVLA
+1 MLIKRSPLGKKVVLA
-16 LFCFVILCNPLSFGQ
+16 LSCFIILCNPLSFGQ

-44 HLRKAKM
+44 QLRKAKM

-63 IDSLKILAEELKK
+63 IDSLKIIAEELKE
-76 SKNKNTFTRAIS
+76 SSNKNAFTRAIS

-102 NNGIVL
+102 KNGIVL

-113 NYSLSMQDLEFL
+113 NYSLSMQDLELL
-125 TSDVNELGNAYFL
+125 TSDMNELGNAYFL

-187 ELEKYIFLATKNEKW
+187 ELEKYIFLTTKNEKW

-209 AVFADLALAQDNYEL
+209 AVFVDLALEQKNYKS

-233 SASNKTMKSYFYLN
+233 SAANKTIKSYFYLT

-252 AIIFFLSNEKKQ
+252 ALVYFLSNEKKQ
-264 ALELFQKILRD
+264 ALELFKKILRD

-290 NLADYFWYFDKLVS
+290 NLAGYFADSDKNLS
-304 KTYID
+304 EKYSD
-309 SCTQL
+309 SCLQL

-322 LELEAIEFKI
+322 LELEAIKFKI
-332 EKLKLI
+332 DELKLLE
-338 QFKDAKAKLELKI
+338 FKDAKAKLEVKI

-361 RDKLR
+361 RDKLSS
-366 GELISGN
+366 ELISGK

-378 EIKNDSLIL
+378 EINNNSLML
-387 FAFFSALLFFMVLQI
+387 FAFFSALLFFMVFQI

>member
-1 MLIKRSSLGKKVVLA
+1 MLIKRFSHGKKVVWA
-16 LFCFVILCNPLSFGQ
+16 LSCFVILFNSISFGQ
-31 NKYDFSSFKNEKN
+31 NKFTFSSFKNEKN
-44 HLRKAKM
+44 HLRKAKI
-51 ALELSQEYVRYN
+51 ALELSAEYVRYN

-76 SKNKNTFTRAIS
+76 SKNKNAFTRAIS

-108 LKAAK
+108 LKVAK
-113 NYSLSMQDLEFL
+113 NYSLSMQDLELL

-149 KTSLDIGED
+149 KTSLEIGED
-158 SPNETDAF
+158 SPNETDVF

-209 AVFADLALAQDNYEL
+209 AVFADLALEQNNNKL
-224 AKLYCEKSF
+224 AKLYCENSF
-233 SASNKTMKSYFYLN
+233 SFSNKTMKSYFYLN

-361 RDKLR
+361 RDKLS

-373 FIEKK
+373 FIKKK
-378 EIKNDSLIL
+378 EINNNSLIL
-387 FAFFSALLFFMVLQI
+387 FAFFSALLFFMVFQI
-402 RKKTGK
+402 RKKTVK

>member
-31 NKYDFSSFKNEKN
+31 NKYDFSAFKNEKN
-44 HLRKAKM
+44 HFRKAKI
-51 ALELSQEYVRYN
+51 ALELSAEYVRYN
-63 IDSLKILAEELKK
+63 IDSLKILAEELKE
-76 SKNKNTFTRAIS
+76 SSNKNAFTRAIS

-102 NNGIVL
+102 SNGILL
-108 LKAAK
+108 LKSAK
-113 NYSLSMQDLEFL
+113 NYSLSMQDLELL
-125 TSDVNELGNAYFL
+125 TSDMNELGNAYFL

-158 SPNETDAF
+158 SPNETDVF

-209 AVFADLALAQDNYEL
+209 AVFADLALEQKNYKL
-224 AKLYCEKSF
+224 AKLYCENSF
-233 SASNKTMKSYFYLN
+233 SFSNKTMKSYFYLN

-275 RKTENIPHKIFEAYF
+275 RKTENISHKIFEAYF
-290 NLADYFWYFDKLVS
+290 NLASYFVESDKNLS
-304 KTYID
+304 EKYSD
-309 SCTQL
+309 SCLQL

-322 LELEAIEFKI
+322 LELEAIKFKI
-332 EKLKLI
+332 DELKLLG
-338 QFKDAKAKLELKI
+338 FTDEKAKLELKI
-351 RELENNNKKE
+351 RELENKNKKE

-373 FIEKK
+373 IIEKK
-378 EIKNDSLIL
+378 EINNNSLIL
-387 FAFFSALLFFMVLQI
+387 FAFFSALLFFMVFQI

>member
-1 MLIKRSSLGKKVVLA
+1 MLIKRSSFGKKVVLA
-16 LFCFVILCNPLSFGQ
+16 LSCFVILCNLLSFGQ
-31 NKYDFSSFKNEKN
+31 NKYDFSSFKTEKN

-76 SKNKNTFTRAIS
+76 SKNKNAFTRAIS

-113 NYSLSMQDLEFL
+113 NYSLSMQDLELL

-209 AVFADLALAQDNYEL
+209 AVFADLALEQKNNKL
-224 AKLYCEKSF
+224 AKLYCENSF
-233 SASNKTMKSYFYLN
+233 SFSNKTMKSYFYLN

-338 QFKDAKAKLELKI
+338 QFKDAKAKLDLKI
-351 RELENNNKKE
+351 RELENKNKKE
-361 RDKLR
+361 RDKLS

-378 EIKNDSLIL
+378 EINNNSLML
-387 FAFFSALLFFMVLQI
+387 FAFFSALLFFMVFQI

>member
-16 LFCFVILCNPLSFGQ
+16 LSCFVILCNPLSFGQ

-209 AVFADLALAQDNYEL
+209 AVFADLALEQKNNKL
-224 AKLYCEKSF
+224 AKLYCENSF
-233 SASNKTMKSYFYLN
+233 SFSNKTMKSYFYLN

>member
-1 MLIKRSSLGKKVVLA
+1 MLIKRFSHGKKVVWA
-16 LFCFVILCNPLSFGQ
+16 LSCFVILCNSISFGQ
-31 NKYDFSSFKNEKN
+31 NKFTFSAFKNEKN
-44 HLRKAKM
+44 HLRKAKI
-51 ALELSQEYVRYN
+51 ALELSAEYVRYN

-76 SKNKNTFTRAIS
+76 SSNKNAFTRAIS

-102 NNGIVL
+102 NNGVVL

-113 NYSLSMQDLEFL
+113 NYSLSMQDLELL
-125 TSDVNELGNAYFL
+125 TSDMNELGNAYFL

-149 KTSLDIGED
+149 KTSLEIGED

-209 AVFADLALAQDNYEL
+209 AVFADLALEQDFYEL

-233 SASNKTMKSYFYLN
+233 SASNKTKKSYFYLN

-252 AIIFFLSNEKKQ
+252 ALFYFLSNEKKQ
-264 ALELFQKILRD
+264 ALELFKKILRD
-275 RKTENIPHKIFEAYF
+275 RKTENIPNKIFEAYF
-290 NLADYFWYFDKLVS
+290 NLAGYFADSDKNLS
-304 KTYID
+304 EKYSD
-309 SCTQL
+309 SCLQL
-314 AKKQGLLG
+314 AKKKGLLG

-332 EKLKLI
+332 EELKLLE
-338 QFKDAKAKLELKI
+338 FTDEKAKLELKI

-361 RDKLR
+361 RDKLS
-366 GELISGN
+366 GELISGK

-378 EIKNDSLIL
+378 EINNNSLIL
-387 FAFFSALLFFMVLQI
+387 FAFFSALLFFMVFQI